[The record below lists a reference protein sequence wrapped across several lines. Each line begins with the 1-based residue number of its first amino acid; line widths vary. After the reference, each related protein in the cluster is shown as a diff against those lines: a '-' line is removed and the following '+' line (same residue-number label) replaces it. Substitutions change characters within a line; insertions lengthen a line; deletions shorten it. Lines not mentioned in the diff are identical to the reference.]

1 MLNRIHSTH
10 LGVIKCK
17 ERAKDILFRPGMG
30 RQIEETVATCEKCQ
44 EHQMSNAKEPM
55 TMGELPSRPWQIV
68 ATDLFHFKGCHYLLI
83 VDYYSC
89 FFETVKLPDNTA
101 KTVICHTKSI
111 FARHGIPN
119 VLRSDNG
126 PQFTSD
132 EFKQFSSQQGF
143 SHISV
148 SPYHPQANGLAEK
161 YVQIIKRLLIKASE
175 TKSDP
180 YLSLLEYQNTT
191 INNLASPAQLLM
203 SRHLRSVLPAT
214 PNQLTPKIIEPSQ
227 VIEQLEKKQRI
238 HKKYYDQGSRPLSE
252 LKPNDPVY
260 MQAGN
265 RWIPATVIQKAN
277 TPHSYI
283 IKTTEGCT
291 YRRNRQ
297 HLKTSRTQGQ
307 RSAHNELTISI
318 DKLND
323 TIMTSPAGLSQP
335 VTSNGRPVETPTRF
349 QDYVKL

>member
-17 ERAKDILFRPGMG
+17 ERAKDVLLWPGMG

-55 TMGELPSRPWQIV
+55 TMGGLPSRPWQIV

-83 VDYYSC
+83 VDYQSC
-89 FFETVKLPDNTA
+89 FFETAKLPDTTA

-148 SPYHPQANGLAEK
+148 SPYRPQANGLAEK
-161 YVQIIKRLLIKASE
+161 YVQVIKRLLIKASE

-180 YLSLLEYQNTT
+180 YLSLLEYRNTT
-191 INNLASPAQLLM
+191 INNLVSPAQLLM

-227 VIEQLEKKQRI
+227 VSEQLKKKQQI

-252 LKPNDPVY
+252 LKPNDAVY

-265 RWIPATVIQKAN
+265 R
-277 TPHSYI
+277 
-283 IKTTEGCT
+283 
-291 YRRNRQ
+291 
-297 HLKTSRTQGQ
+297 
-307 RSAHNELTISI
+307 
-318 DKLND
+318 
-323 TIMTSPAGLSQP
+323 
-335 VTSNGRPVETPTRF
+335 
-349 QDYVKL
+349 